1 MSFLPVWRVMLIT
14 DGVVCSPPA
23 QTPRFVDQ
31 VNRCKVVHTPVGIEA
46 FVSESIVR
54 ERYGKIYRT
63 YNRIRSA
70 LAGDCNEYLPFYR
83 LHDDLMVEIW
93 SYLSIL
99 DRHHIAAVSR
109 RFRSIALNTA
119 HLWTFINFGNFP
131 SVPQIDTLLK
141 RAGASP
147 LHIRV
152 NDQGMPPL
160 RPPSSYPYLP
170 PPAASVPL
178 KPLSP
183 PSDVVAAIPRAAV
196 LDAIIFRKE
205 AFPPSPTTQYPIESR
220 LKLEALNMPMPLL
233 RSLRLST
240 ILTYP
245 FNIQHAS
252 TQVTEPL
259 FSGHTP
265 SLRHVAVIQCN
276 LNWLDPAFRN
286 LTYLLIRRPDHPFDV
301 SLLVPVLRASPSL
314 TYLGLE
320 AAIAPVEPD
329 KIASSVDLPALQRL
343 YITDK
348 DTQRITS
355 TLRRINAPNVLEC
368 DFTSADSSWF
378 DSHQTMGF
386 SPFNHLHATQEVTLT
401 ITENYAYHWIIECR
415 RSAKH
420 ATRFHFDPTVMNYYA
435 TAATGRDYEN
445 ETAKLID
452 TLRGSSI
459 LFGQVRLLT
468 LRGCF
473 SITRL
478 GHIFS
483 MFPAIERLS
492 TRHLSPPRNHGV
504 GNGTTI
510 FDILPNT
517 YCPRLQAIDIG
528 AWPEHSPSGLLR
540 WVSARAGGEGGCSK
554 LNEVVVTSEKPLPSE
569 ARSSIVSM
577 LDRFLWRKFMVPK
590 PSYYGPYMYHPSGWY
605 SPPVIPTSVP
615 SPITRVTTTQ
625 PVEDGSWDEDE
636 EWARVPCPPDPVPPI
651 LPLNSNLSVL
661 DDPTLVHC
669 DRALQRRWDY
679 FAIPGM

>member
-1 MSFLPVWRVMLIT
+1 MSFLPVSNAISIM
-14 DGVVCSPPA
+14 DGVAYSALAP
-23 QTPRFVDQ
+23 TPRFVDQ
-31 VNRCKVVHTPVGIEA
+31 VNRCEVVHTPVGIEA
-46 FVSESIVR
+46 LVSESIVR

-70 LAGDCNEYLPFYR
+70 LASDCNEYLPFYR
-83 LHDDLMVEIW
+83 LHDDLVVEIW
-93 SYLSIL
+93 GYLSVL

-119 HLWTFINFGNFP
+119 HLWTFVNFSNFP

-141 RAGASP
+141 RAGAAP

-160 RPPSSYPYLP
+160 RPRSSYPYPP
-170 PPAASVPL
+170 PPAAPIPL
-178 KPLSP
+178 RPLSP
-183 PSDVVAAIPRAAV
+183 PSDVLASLPRAAV

-205 AFPPSPTTQYPIESR
+205 AFPPSPTAHYPVESR
-220 LKLEALNMPMPLL
+220 LKLEALTMPMPLL

-245 FNIQHAS
+245 FNVQHAA
-252 TQVTEPL
+252 TQFTEPL
-259 FSGHTP
+259 FGGYTP

-276 LNWLDPAFRN
+276 LDWSDPAFRN
-286 LTYLLIRRPDHPFDV
+286 LTYLLIRRPDTPFDV
-301 SLLVPVLRASPSL
+301 SILVQVLRASPSL
-314 TYLGLE
+314 AYLGLE
-320 AAIAPVEPD
+320 AAIAPVDPD
-329 KIASSVDLPALQRL
+329 KIASSVELRALQRL

-348 DTQRITS
+348 DTQRIIS

-378 DSHQTMGF
+378 NNHQTLGF
-386 SPFNHLHATQEVTLT
+386 PPFSHLHATQEVTLT

-420 ATRFHFDPTVMNYYA
+420 VVRFHFDPTVMNYYP
-435 TAATGRDYEN
+435 TAATGRDYEI
-445 ETAKLID
+445 ETAKLTE
-452 TLRGSSI
+452 TLRSSPI
-459 LFGQVRLLT
+459 LFGQVQLLT

-473 SITRL
+473 GTTRL
-478 GHIFS
+478 AQIFS
-483 MFPAIERLS
+483 MFPAIEKLS
-492 TRHLSPPRNHGV
+492 TRHLNPPRNHGV
-504 GNGTTI
+504 GNGTTV

-517 YCPRLQAIDIG
+517 SCPRLRAIDIG
-528 AWPEHSPSGLLR
+528 AWPEHSPSSLLR
-540 WVSARAGGEGGCSK
+540 WVSARTGGEGGCSRLK
-554 LNEVVVTSEKPLPSE
+554 EVIVTSEKPLPSE
-569 ARSSIVSM
+569 ARSSIVPM
-577 LDRFLWRKFMVPK
+577 LDRFLWRKFTVLK

-605 SPPVIPTSVP
+605 SPPVIPANVPPPVTS
-615 SPITRVTTTQ
+615 VTTTQ

-669 DRALQRRWDY
+669 DRSLQQRWDY

>member
-1 MSFLPVWRVMLIT
+1 M
-14 DGVVCSPPA
+14 DGVVHSVLA
-23 QTPRFVDQ
+23 QTPHFVDQ
-31 VNRCKVVHTPVGIEA
+31 VHRCEVVHTPVGIGA
-46 FVSESIVR
+46 SVSEFVVR

-70 LAGDCNEYLPFYR
+70 LASDCNEYLPIYR

-93 SYLSIL
+93 DYLSIL
-99 DRHHIAAVSR
+99 DRHQIAAVSR

-119 HLWTFINFGNFP
+119 HLWTFINFSNFP

-141 RAGASP
+141 RAGTAP

-160 RPPSSYPYLP
+160 RPPATFPYHP
-170 PPAASVPL
+170 PPVAPVPL
-178 KPLSP
+178 KPPSP
-183 PSDVVAAIPRAAV
+183 PSDILDSIPQAAV

-205 AFPPSPTTQYPIESR
+205 AFPPSPTTQYPVESR
-220 LKLEALNMPMPLL
+220 LKLEALTMPAPLL

-245 FNIQHAS
+245 FNVQHS
-252 TQVTEPL
+252 SNQVTEPL
-259 FSGHTP
+259 FGGHAP
-265 SLRHVAVIQCN
+265 SLRHVAAIQCN
-276 LNWLDPAFRN
+276 LNWFDPAFRN
-286 LTYLLIRRPDHPFDV
+286 LTYLLIRRPDTPFEA
-301 SLLVPVLRASPSL
+301 SLLVQVLQASPSL

-320 AAIAPVEPD
+320 AVIAPNDHD
-329 KIASSVDLPALQRL
+329 KVVSTVNLPALQRL
-343 YITDK
+343 YVTEK
-348 DTQRITS
+348 DTQRIIS

-368 DFTSADSSWF
+368 DFTSADSCWF
-378 DSHQTMGF
+378 DSHQTLGF
-386 SPFNHLHATQEVTLT
+386 APFSHLHATQEVTLT
-401 ITENYAYHWIIECR
+401 ITESYAYHWIIECR
-415 RSAKH
+415 QSAKD
-420 ATRFHFDPTVMNYYA
+420 AIRFHFDPTVMNYYA

-445 ETAKLID
+445 ETTKLMD
-452 TLRGSSI
+452 TLRSSSI

-473 SITRL
+473 GTTRL
-478 GHIFS
+478 TQIFS
-483 MFPAIERLS
+483 MFPGIERLS
-492 TRHLSPPRNHGV
+492 TRHLNPPRNHGV

-510 FDILPNT
+510 FDILPSK
-517 YCPRLQAIDIG
+517 YCPRLRAIDIG
-528 AWPEHSPSGLLR
+528 VWPEHSPSSLLR
-540 WVSARAGGEGGCSK
+540 WLSARAGGEGGCSR
-554 LNEVVVTSEKPLPSE
+554 LNEVIATSEKPLPSE
-569 ARSSIVSM
+569 ARSSIVPM
-577 LDRFLWRKFMVPK
+577 LDRFLWRKFTVSK

-605 SPPVIPTSVP
+605 SPPVIPARIP
-615 SPITRVTTTQ
+615 SPITVTQ

-669 DRALQRRWDY
+669 DRDLQRRWDY